1 MIRRPPRSTRTDTLF
16 PYTTLFRSTLAK
28 DKEIEDRWR
37 GFARPISSRNLG
49 NLVEDAVIDA
59 LIEAVRRAYPD
70 LSHRYYALKARWFG
84 VDRLDY
90 WDRNAPPPDRDDR
103 TIPWDEARSTV
114 LGADA
119 DFSGELADVG
129 RRFFEIGRASC
140 RERGWQ

>member
-1 MIRRPPRSTRTDTLF
+1 MYMCIFFCDVYTFVLCVCIFFFSSRRRHTRCALMTGVQTCAL
-16 PYTTLFRSTLAK
+16 PILVTNTLAK

-103 TIPWDEARSTV
+103 PIP
-114 LGADA
+114 
-119 DFSGELADVG
+119 
-129 RRFFEIGRASC
+129 
-140 RERGWQ
+140 